1 MCAGYGMMDGPDGT
15 AAHDMH
21 VGSCIR
27 VYELALHTTI
37 GRETLFQG
45 AGAVQTRL
53 VRIKWAKCRL
63 SPWWESCVWC
73 RRLVACSLLP
83 YRLRYFSWP

>member
-45 AGAVQTRL
+45 AGAVQARP
-53 VRIKWAKCRL
+53 V
-63 SPWWESCVWC
+63 
-73 RRLVACSLLP
+73 
-83 YRLRYFSWP
+83 